1 VSEGTTRVSI
11 DFIRPDR
18 VALIDKGESSAEV
31 WDYSTLIP
39 TVLPELG
46 EQQDQRL
53 SFDFMTTLVG
63 TWKEFNMLFDGISLL
78 GLDAPARDL
87 MDRYVD
93 RMREIQGI
101 LEVAD
106 GPNRPDLTYPRN
118 LNYSIS
124 N

>member
-1 VSEGTTRVSI
+1 MSEGTTRVSI

-87 MDRYVD
+87 MDR
-93 RMREIQGI
+93 
-101 LEVAD
+101 
-106 GPNRPDLTYPRN
+106 
-118 LNYSIS
+118 
-124 N
+124 